1 MKIVQAELQFVASMD
16 TARKMDI
23 KKGEVNLQAD
33 KMEVKQKAFKGF

>member
-16 TARKMDI
+16 IARKMDI
-23 KKGEVNLQAD
+23 KKVEVNLQAD